1 MSGWMDLLSGFEA
14 NKMEVLEKR
23 RYEKPV
29 IRFVTDISVILEC
42 LHEVYGME
50 GEQVLSGKN
59 IYSTMI
65 YPFIKMLENQCE
77 GIPAERLHKV
87 LWEVYEDYP
96 EKTDFLEKASIIL
109 KPYSDTKKDETD
121 AKKSEVYGS

>member
-1 MSGWMDLLSGFEA
+1 MEA
-14 NKMEVLEKR
+14 LGKR

-59 IYSTMI
+59 IDSTIIYS
-65 YPFIKMLENQCE
+65 FIKMLENQCE

-87 LWEVYEDYP
+87 LWEVDEDYP
-96 EKTDFLEKASIIL
+96 KNPDFLEKASIIL
-109 KPYSDTKKDETD
+109 KPYSDTKRDETD
-121 AKKSEVYGS
+121 AK